1 MNKKFYL
8 FILIISIVTAQE
20 TAVVDTTWK
29 KELVGSLNF
38 SQAYFDNWAA
48 GGENNL
54 AGQFD
59 LGGKAVKT
67 NEKYIWTNMGKI
79 AYGNSKIGDTEA
91 KKTIDEIKVESLLT
105 YMWKYRPDP
114 YFSIKGETQLAP
126 GYSYSDEGKT
136 QVSAFLDPA
145 YFTQSVGFMYIPT
158 EELSVRFGA
167 AIKETLTK
175 DFPSPYADDPDTEEI
190 EKTKVEPGAEAVVAF
205 SKKLSET
212 TQINSTLDLF
222 NNFKGY
228 DVTDVKWNT
237 DLTTQITKFIN
248 VKLNVKLFYDKD
260 ISAKRQLNQALMLGV
275 SYTFL

>member
-1 MNKKFYL
+1 MNKL
-8 FILIISIVTAQE
+8 FVTILIIISIGFAQDSTA
-20 TAVVDTTWK
+20 VDTTWQ
-29 KELVGSLNF
+29 KELIGSLNF

-59 LGGKAVKT
+59 LGGKIIK
-67 NEKYIWTNMGKI
+67 NSEKYTWTNTGKI
-79 AYGNSKIGDTEA
+79 AYGSSQVGDTDA
-91 KKTIDEIKVESLLT
+91 KKTIDEIKVESLLIHL
-105 YMWKYRPDP
+105 WKFQPDP
-114 YFSIKGETQLAP
+114 YISLKGETQLAP
-126 GYSYSDEGKT
+126 GYAYGEEEKT

-145 YFTQSVGFMYIPT
+145 YFTQSAGFIYVPT

-175 DFPSPYADDPDTEEI
+175 DFHAPFADDPDTEEI

-205 SKKLSET
+205 TKKLSET

-222 NNFKGY
+222 NNFKGF
-228 DVTDVKWNT
+228 DRTDVKWDT
-237 DLTTQITKFIN
+237 DLTTQITKYIN
-248 VKLNVKLFYDKD
+248 VKLNVKLFYDRD
-260 ISAKRQLNQALMLGV
+260 ISVKRQLNQALMLGV